1 MLAIR
6 PFARLILTVHDPDPH
21 SGADS
26 RLPFISYW
34 LMRLG
39 RRLASVIV
47 VHGEFNERLFDEI
60 YPHRASQVIRSQH
73 GVLMVPA
80 TGQKTR
86 APRSILM
93 FGRMQRYKG
102 LETLIAASEIL
113 NSRSVQHKVIVA
125 GTGPEANR
133 LLSEMRGRKSF
144 ELRLRYIMPA
154 EAADLFQS
162 SDVVVL
168 PYLDATQSGVAAAAF
183 ANRRAV
189 VASRVGG
196 LADLVDD
203 GVNGLLVEPGN
214 AVALADALQRVLEDD
229 NLRFR
234 LMAGARETAE
244 TTLNWNRIADELIAN
259 LSERA

>member
-1 MLAIR
+1 
-6 PFARLILTVHDPDPH
+6 
-21 SGADS
+21 
-26 RLPFISYW
+26 
-34 LMRLG
+34 
-39 RRLASVIV
+39 
-47 VHGEFNERLFDEI
+47 
-60 YPHRASQVIRSQH
+60 
-73 GVLMVPA
+73 
-80 TGQKTR
+80 
-86 APRSILM
+86 M